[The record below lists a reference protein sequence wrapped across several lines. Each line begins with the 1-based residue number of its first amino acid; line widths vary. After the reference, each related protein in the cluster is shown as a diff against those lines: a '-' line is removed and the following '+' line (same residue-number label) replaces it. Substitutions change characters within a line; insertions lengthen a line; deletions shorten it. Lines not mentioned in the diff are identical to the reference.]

1 MTEIQIRLFAMQDS
15 AYKEFNSG
23 LIPNIEKNDVIGVR
37 IPRIRDY
44 AKELYAMDETKTFFD
59 CLPHRYHEENLLHA
73 FLIEKIKDFDSAVYE
88 TEKFLPYIDNWA
100 VCDSFFPPVFK
111 KNPKKML
118 DCAYRWLGY
127 KDEYILRYGIGV
139 MMRMYLDDN
148 FEERF
153 LSDIAKIKSEYYY
166 VNMMSAWY
174 FATALA
180 KQYDAAVV
188 YFEKRILPEWVHK
201 KAIQKAIESRR
212 VTDDHKKYLKEL
224 K

>member
-1 MTEIQIRLFAMQDS
+1 
-15 AYKEFNSG
+15 
-23 LIPNIEKNDVIGVR
+23 
-37 IPRIRDY
+37 
-44 AKELYAMDETKTFFD
+44 
-59 CLPHRYHEENLLHA
+59 
-73 FLIEKIKDFDSAVYE
+73 
-88 TEKFLPYIDNWA
+88 
-100 VCDSFFPPVFK
+100 
-111 KNPKKML
+111 ML

-127 KDEYILRYGIGV
+127 TDEYILRYGIGV

-212 VTDDHKKYLKEL
+212 VTDEHKKYLKEL

>member
-1 MTEIQIRLFAMQDS
+1 MTEIQKRLFAMQDS

-44 AKELYAMDETKTFFD
+44 AKELYAMDEAKTFFD

-100 VCDSFFPPVFK
+100 VCDSFFSPVFK

-127 KDEYILRYGIGV
+127 TDEYILRYGIGV

-180 KQYDAAVV
+180 KQYDTAVV

>member
-1 MTEIQIRLFAMQDS
+1 MTDIQKRLFTMQDL

-37 IPRIRDY
+37 IPFIRDY
-44 AKELYAMDETKTFFD
+44 AKELYASGEAQTFFD

-73 FLIEKIKDFDSAVYE
+73 FLIEKIKDFDSALYE
-88 TEKFLPYIDNWA
+88 TERFLPYIDNWA

-111 KNPKKML
+111 KNPRKML

-127 KDEYILRYGIGV
+127 TDEYVLRYGIGV
-139 MMRMYLDDN
+139 MMRMYLDNN

-212 VTDDHKKYLKEL
+212 VTDEHKKYLKEL